1 MQNIHCLEMVR
12 PDEGLTQAG
21 RVPDGTPLVAG
32 DENEYVPQYS
42 GSRVFPGGLNGPRMI
57 KMIVGLPPYE
67 MLDGS
72 ADLFGWDGVK
82 TSLDLAQYGLNVQLD
97 LARKLLPDSGQQV
110 KQDGSSIV
118 FESDRSARLRQEFE
132 FLQKLECPCAWWDE
146 DRVVEAHGAA
156 AGYVAGIWFPQDA
169 RNDSVTYT
177 KVLLDASVDAGSVT
191 LRQECS
197 AMVDIKDADAGD
209 HVEIR
214 L

>member
-1 MQNIHCLEMVR
+1 MNPIDLPVFVR
-12 PDEGLTQAG
+12 
-21 RVPDGTPLVAG
+21 
-32 DENEYVPQYS
+32 S
-42 GSRVFPGGLNGPRMI
+42 LNSF
-57 KMIVGLPPYE
+57 K
-67 MLDGS
+67 S
-72 ADLFGWDGVK
+72 
-82 TSLDLAQYGLNVQLD
+82 
-97 LARKLLPDSGQQV
+97 
-110 KQDGSSIV
+110 
-118 FESDRSARLRQEFE
+118 
-132 FLQKLECPCAWWDE
+132 LECPCAWWDK

-169 RNDSVTYT
+169 RIDSVTYA